1 MILDIKDGP
10 LGMRDCHNGR
20 YLSKLDR
27 PVQETIINKW
37 NKLYNAFEKARDL
50 GKDLPDYYYDGMN
63 FLQHYI
69 AKQLYKIGVEIFIEE
84 GNDEILEFTI
94 NE

>member
-1 MILDIKDGP
+1 MILDMTEGP
-10 LGMRDCHNGR
+10 LEISDFENGK
-20 YLSKLDR
+20 YLSKLDKKA
-27 PVQETIINKW
+27 VMTVMNKW

-50 GKDLPDYYYDGMN
+50 RKDLPDYYYDGMN
-63 FLQHYI
+63 FLQRYI
-69 AKQLYKIGVEIFIEE
+69 AKQLYKADVEIFIEE